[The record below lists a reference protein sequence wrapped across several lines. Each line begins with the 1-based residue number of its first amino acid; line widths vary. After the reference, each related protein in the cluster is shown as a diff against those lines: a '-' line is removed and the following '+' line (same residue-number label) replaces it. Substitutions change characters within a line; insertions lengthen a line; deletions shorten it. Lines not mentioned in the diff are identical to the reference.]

1 LNDQFRTD
9 APETEFGNFPTPL
22 SGHPYG
28 YLLKGKLHGCSREE
42 LLRKCSSRGFR
53 NVQMVWTPENS
64 HLVPVAVVPFLFD
77 TAVSAYRFRLRAS
90 LALTILLTI
99 ILAYMAKSSWPDERS
114 FSLLIIA
121 ALVLVGVLPSIRTF
135 KMLRGL
141 AGVTAD
147 SFGDSH
153 HFSRPALWVASQNT
167 IGTKILAA
175 GMIAAGAAQLRAGME
190 PSLYAAALIKDLVR
204 AGEHFRLFSCVWLH
218 GGLLHFGLNFMALMN
233 IGRMVEA
240 LGNRALVL
248 IVFAVSAATG
258 SLFSF
263 WLMPHITS
271 VGASGGIMGLI
282 GFLAVL
288 GQRRRGLLPSGFGRA
303 IWMNIAFIAALGLAA
318 FQMVDNAAH
327 LGGLVGGAACG
338 LAFIPVREKK
348 LPIAVTPVTDSFGWI
363 SLGLII
369 ASVAVTVEK
378 VFSYVP

>member
-1 LNDQFRTD
+1 
-9 APETEFGNFPTPL
+9 
-22 SGHPYG
+22 
-28 YLLKGKLHGCSREE
+28 
-42 LLRKCSSRGFR
+42 
-53 NVQMVWTPENS
+53 
-64 HLVPVAVVPFLFD
+64 
-77 TAVSAYRFRLRAS
+77 
-90 LALTILLTI
+90 
-99 ILAYMAKSSWPDERS
+99 
-114 FSLLIIA
+114 
-121 ALVLVGVLPSIRTF
+121 
-135 KMLRGL
+135 MLRGL

-147 SFGDSH
+147 TFGDSH

-167 IGTKILAA
+167 IGTKILAG
-175 GMIAAGAAQLRAGME
+175 GMIAVGAAQVRSGME
-190 PSLYAAALIKDLVR
+190 HSLYAAALIKDLVR
-204 AGEHFRLFSCVWLH
+204 AGEHFRLFSCIWLH

-248 IVFAVSAATG
+248 IVFAVSAAMG
-258 SLFSF
+258 SMFSF

-327 LGGLVGGAACG
+327 LGGLVGGAVCG
-338 LAFIPVREKK
+338 LIFIPAREKK
-348 LPIAVTPVTDSFGWI
+348 LPIAVTPMTDSLGWI
-363 SLGLII
+363 SFGLII

-378 VFSYVP
+378 VLSYVP